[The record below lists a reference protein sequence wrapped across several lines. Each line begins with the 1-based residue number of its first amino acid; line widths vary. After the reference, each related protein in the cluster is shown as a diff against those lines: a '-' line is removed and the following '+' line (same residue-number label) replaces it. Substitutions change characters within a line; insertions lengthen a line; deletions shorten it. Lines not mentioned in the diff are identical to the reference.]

1 MDSHRVTVVAMS
13 MIMLRDCTAGCRAAP
28 WEVGSPCATGGLL
41 LSPASLST
49 GPASR
54 MRGIMSGT

>member
-1 MDSHRVTVVAMS
+1 MDSHRVTVVAMP

-54 MRGIMSGT
+54 MQA